1 MNRVLSLES
10 FRHND
15 VVSFVNWKQI
25 SCISRL
31 GYSQNERIVLNTLRK
46 QQVKDFK
53 VIIAPSFPDYSLV
66 KMTRGNSHGKKVNQK
81 RHLKDSKFDSF
92 VINNRMALKTSA
104 DN

>member
-66 KMTRGNSHGKKVNQK
+66 KMTRGDSHRKKSTKNV
-81 RHLKDSKFDSF
+81 
-92 VINNRMALKTSA
+92 T
-104 DN
+104 